1 MRSATRA
8 ATTSA
13 ALLAALL
20 LASCGSNGDSTDSTP
35 TTDDAAE
42 TAESTEAAETTEET
56 EPAEEPTQEPSE
68 TPTVL
73 STNYAAEIVD
83 FGEPGATTDP
93 GAQLAFGQPAWI
105 NQTVTFGEE
114 EVTGGAGVSILDIQ
128 PLDASLF
135 DQFRNAEEFEGFTP
149 YAIIYQVQWLYD
161 TPEGHDPK
169 GPALW
174 PIKEDGSDANY
185 LTSGIVTTMFSS
197 PGDDC
202 GLQLPPYD
210 EATRT
215 LVTCFV
221 GLSEDQPVVG
231 ALFNGESYGAMF
243 ATEGN
248 PYVNSPISW
257 R

>member
-20 LASCGSNGDSTDSTP
+20 LASCGSNDAGADSTP
-35 TTDDAAE
+35 TADAAD
-42 TAESTEAAETTEET
+42 TTEATETPEET
-56 EPAEEPTQEPSE
+56 EQAEEPSEEPSE

-73 STNYAAEIVD
+73 STSYAAEIVD
-83 FGEPGATTDP
+83 FGAPAETTPPGT
-93 GAQLAFGQPAWI
+93 QLAFGQPAWV
-105 NQTVTFGEE
+105 NQTISYGEE
-114 EVTGGAGVSILDIQ
+114 EITGGAGISVLSIQ

-135 DQFRNAEEFEGFTP
+135 DQFSNAEEFEGFSP

-161 TPEGHDPK
+161 TPEGYDPK
-169 GPALW
+169 APALF

-221 GLSEDQPVVG
+221 GLTEDQPVVG
-231 ALFNGESYGAMF
+231 AEFNGESYGAMF

-248 PYVNSPISW
+248 AYASSPVSW